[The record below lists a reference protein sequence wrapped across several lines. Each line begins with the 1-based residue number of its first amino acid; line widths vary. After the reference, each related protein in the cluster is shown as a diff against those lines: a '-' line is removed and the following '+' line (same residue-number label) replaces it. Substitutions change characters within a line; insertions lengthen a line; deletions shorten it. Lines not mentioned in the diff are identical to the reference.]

1 MGLHGGCMPVRTDDH
16 RCLLHLFRISSFY
29 NIHHVKATQCRVA
42 IFPSNTG
49 ALPLDFFR
57 HFLREFSEISRMAN
71 LKAWGEIRL
80 RITYVAIRHLL
91 HVVARTTRKAAPV
104 NLILLLIPTSP

>member
-1 MGLHGGCMPVRTDDH
+1 MGLHGGCMPIRTDDH

-49 ALPLDFFR
+49 HCRLICSGTSLAS
-57 HFLREFSEISRMAN
+57 FLKSPGW

-91 HVVARTTRKAAPV
+91 HVVARTTRKAVPV